1 MPICESTCLR
11 RVCRCFS
18 FEALLQV
25 LKHIAA
31 NCNYK
36 DVSFRMAEFISYRVG
51 LTLLQ
56 DRLTHVH
63 DPMFRFSSEPIT
75 IERGVDDSLTV
86 VDAARAIDDFLQQVR
101 YARRPHASCTR
112 GSTSCTPSPATRARY
127 SHALQPALSTRAVSG
142 TGRAQV
148 NQEAGRRRRVDSRG
162 SHLDRPLAC

>member
-63 DPMFRFSSEPIT
+63 DPMFRFSAEPIT
-75 IERGVDDSLTV
+75 IERGVDDALTV
-86 VDAARAIDDFLQQVR
+86 VDATRAIDDFMQQVR
-101 YARRPHASCTR
+101 YARRCTLVAHAAAFVPRYESAGCTLAASDR
-112 GSTSCTPSPATRARY
+112 ATRC
-127 SHALQPALSTRAVSG
+127 
-142 TGRAQV
+142 
-148 NQEAGRRRRVDSRG
+148 RRGGSR
-162 SHLDRPLAC
+162 